1 MTDTLTLRRH
11 QALNPHWFD
20 LMHSRWAAPL
30 KQAAKARFPVRRDRI
45 GRFSHE
51 RNEA

>member
-30 KQAAKARFPVRRDRI
+30 KEAAKARFPVRRDDG
-45 GRFSHE
+45 GRFA
-51 RNEA
+51 R